1 MRRGEVNWE
10 ITSKKKLL
18 YFQNTQDYKKSNKSK
33 SKYMRTAIFY
43 IIAMWSTVNGRTLDT
58 NVSNA
63 ENIDQ
68 FNKFI
73 ATEIPSITKGLQGVI
88 PASYGDCAS
97 NSPPQ
102 PCQDKGSD
110 LFYKHKSWAYKATA
124 VRLFLFRIHTHI
136 S

>member
-1 MRRGEVNWE
+1 
-10 ITSKKKLL
+10 
-18 YFQNTQDYKKSNKSK
+18 
-33 SKYMRTAIFY
+33 MRTVIFY
-43 IIAMWSTVNGRTLDT
+43 IIAMWSTVNGRTLDM

-73 ATEIPSITKGLQGVI
+73 ATEIPTITKALQGVI